1 MPAFRAT
8 DAARALRSL
17 RFLPFYPFPFIPPL
31 PPPALHTLHLALDA
45 IADDTPNVK
54 RPRSIGCGGVIADML
69 DQASDS
75 IVPPSQ
81 ALSMLFRRRT

>member
-1 MPAFRAT
+1 MRAFRAT

-17 RFLPFYPFPFIPPL
+17 RFLPLFPFPFL
-31 PPPALHTLHLALDA
+31 PCRLPDLHTLHLALDA
-45 IADDTPNVK
+45 IADDTPNAK
-54 RPRSIGCGGVIADML
+54 RPRSIGCEGVVADML

>member
-8 DAARALRSL
+8 DAARSQCSL
-17 RFLPFYPFPFIPPL
+17 RFLAFSPFPFL
-31 PPPALHTLHLALDA
+31 PCRLPALHTLHLVLDA
-45 IADDTPNVK
+45 IADDTPNAK
-54 RPRSIGCGGVIADML
+54 RPRSIGCGGVVADML
-69 DQASDS
+69 DQASGS